1 MIQLLHLTAK
11 EIFSSNPRQPS
22 THTIHFFVVGK
33 YIFATT
39 APIHILLIWTNRKM
53 LSFQCDQIWWNLEN
67 FGKKLAILLSSLSF
81 WKHLEPLWVKK
92 SCLRA
97 YFHYCKWPN
106 IEKNNL
112 AIWSH
117 CASAANANKTTRNCY
132 SVSTELNKIQDV
144 ISSLPTLFKDQLY
157 SHSCVWTKT
166 RGCNI
171 NVKPVL

>member
-1 MIQLLHLTAK
+1 MTRFGETWK
-11 EIFSSNPRQPS
+11 
-22 THTIHFFVVGK
+22 
-33 YIFATT
+33 
-39 APIHILLIWTNRKM
+39 ILA
-53 LSFQCDQIWWNLEN
+53 
-67 FGKKLAILLSSLSF
+67 KKLAILLSSLSF

-97 YFHYCKWPN
+97 YFHYWKWPN

-166 RGCNI
+166 RGWNI
-171 NVKPVL
+171 NDTMIVFPVSVSFHFLPFSVFDHNYSTSAFCSGMKVAFGATPLCRL